1 MVVEKRPEGPPRA
14 APTGPS
20 NRERSITSMASRMD
34 AKPGQALLSP
44 PSVGQLLM
52 TFDVAVRLRRRFG
65 LGAADIGR
73 AAPLAHGQS
82 VQRDLRAVRVPARRQ
97 HRQYLRDLR
106 HAHARPGRRAGRARG
121 LLGPPMVLVM
131 IVGAVYAH
139 YGDVPVL

>member
-20 NRERSITSMASRMD
+20 NRERSITSMASQMD

-44 PSVGQLLM
+44 PSVGQFFM

-82 VQRDLRAVRVPARRQ
+82 VQRDLRAVRDICVIFGTRTRGPVGA
-97 HRQYLRDLR
+97 LAAL
-106 HAHARPGRRAGRARG
+106 GG

-139 YGDVPVL
+139 YGDVP

>member
-1 MVVEKRPEGPPRA
+1 
-14 APTGPS
+14 
-20 NRERSITSMASRMD
+20 MD

-44 PSVGQLLM
+44 PSVGQLFM

-82 VQRDLRAVRVPARRQ
+82 VQRDLRAVRV
-97 HRQYLRDLR
+97 L
-106 HAHARPGRRAGRARG
+106 PGGNIVNICVIFGTRTRGPVGALAGLGG
-121 LLGPPMVLVM
+121 LLGPPIVLVM